1 MEPLSFLV
9 WASLIPPLPMLGLS
23 VLIEGPQQIVFAL
36 THLSMLS
43 IAAMLFTAYLSTLL
57 GFAVWNKMIAKY
69 GASQIAPFSL
79 LVPIFGLLSTAI
91 TLGEHI
97 TPVKLMAG
105 ALVMAGLIVF
115 VFGGRIVARLSLAA
129 RPA

>member
-1 MEPLSFLV
+1 
-9 WASLIPPLPMLGLS
+9 MLGLS
-23 VLIEGPQQIVFAL
+23 LLIEGPQQIAFAL
-36 THLSMLS
+36 SHLNIVS
-43 IAAMLFTAYLSTLL
+43 IAAMAFTAYLSTLL

-91 TLGEHI
+91 ALGEQI

-105 ALVMAGLIVF
+105 ALVMVGLIVF
-115 VFGGRIVARLSLAA
+115 VFGGRIAARVALAA